1 MRHVRQL
8 TGADDFT
15 AMVAISADAYPGIKV
30 VTEEDRQRLQ
40 QRLITTSNE
49 DPTIEFYGL
58 FDDEQLRGS
67 MRLHDFSM
75 NMFGTMV
82 ASGGVGFVAVDLLH
96 KKEAVAKELLEFFL
110 RRCRERDQAMA
121 LLYPFRPD
129 FYKKMGFGYGTK
141 ISQYR
146 VRPANLPRGPSKAHL
161 RRLIER
167 DVPQVTESYNRFQ
180 TSRHGLIAR
189 SERDTRQPF
198 GNPENKII
206 GYENNGRIEGYLSFT
221 FKPNRSDSFL
231 RNDIVVNELVYEH
244 ADALAELLTFLHTQA
259 DQIDTI
265 TFSLHDDS
273 FHHLLF
279 DPRNGTGNPLATLY
293 QESNAQGVGIMYR
306 AVDVRALFKQLAD
319 RDFGGQTCKLKLT
332 INDGFLPENGGE
344 LVLHFLSGHV
354 TVQDGG
360 EFDLAISL
368 DIAEFSALLMGVV
381 SFTALQR
388 YSLATISDT
397 RAIGTVNRL
406 FLADEKPM
414 CMTMF

>member
-1 MRHVRQL
+1 MRQIRKL
-8 TGADDFT
+8 TDAADFA
-15 AMVAISADAYPGIKV
+15 AMVAISADAYPGIKI
-30 VTEEDRQRLQ
+30 VTEEDRQRLR
-40 QRLITTSNE
+40 QRLITTSE
-49 DPTIEFYGL
+49 DPTVEFYGL
-58 FDDEQLRGS
+58 FDDQQLRGG

-75 NMFGTMV
+75 NVFGTMI

-96 KKEAVAKELLEFFL
+96 KKAAVAKELLAFFL

-146 VRPANLPRGPSKAHL
+146 VRPASLPRGPSKAHV
-161 RRLIER
+161 RRLIES
-167 DVPQVTESYNRFQ
+167 DVPQMTAGYNRFQ

-189 SERDTRQPF
+189 SERDTQRSF
-198 GNPENKII
+198 GDPADKIV
-206 GYENNGRIEGYLSFT
+206 GYEQDGQIAGYLIFS

-231 RNDIVVNELVYEH
+231 RNDIVVHELVYEH
-244 ADALAELLTFLHTQA
+244 AEALAELLTFLHTQA
-259 DQIDTI
+259 DQIDQI
-265 TFSLHDDS
+265 FFNLHDDS

-279 DPRNGTGNPLATLY
+279 DPRNGTDNPIANLY
-293 QESNAQGVGIMYR
+293 QESNTQGVGIMYR
-306 AVDVRALFKQLAD
+306 AVNTRALFEGLAD

-332 INDGFLPENGGE
+332 INDSFLPENGGD
-344 LVLHFLSGHV
+344 LVLHFHNGRV

-360 EFDLAISL
+360 EFDLAIQL

-388 YSLATISDT
+388 YSLATISDPWFVS
-397 RAIGTVNRL
+397 TVNRL
-406 FLADEKPM
+406 FLAEEKPI